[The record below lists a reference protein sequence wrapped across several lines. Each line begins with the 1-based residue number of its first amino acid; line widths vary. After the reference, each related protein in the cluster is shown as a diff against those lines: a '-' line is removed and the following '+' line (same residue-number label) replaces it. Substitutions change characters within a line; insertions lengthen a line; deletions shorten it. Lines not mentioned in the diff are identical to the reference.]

1 MSERPKAIVTGA
13 SRRIGIGAAICRAL
27 AASGHDVFFT
37 HLQSYDREIYA
48 HEDPDGPAAL
58 VRELESLGARAAEMH
73 ANLMDPA
80 TVDGIIARC
89 REVLGAPSVLVNNAA
104 YSTTQNWDELT
115 AERFDRHYQVNAR
128 GSAMLSIAFARQ
140 FDRGHGGRI
149 ISLTSGQSQGPMPGE
164 LAYAASKGA
173 VEAFVK
179 SFAIAVGH
187 LGITVNAVNPGP
199 NDTGW
204 MSDELKAYLR
214 PKFALGRIGVPEDVA
229 RVVAFLASP
238 EADWITGQVINVEGG
253 FTRD

>member
-1 MSERPKAIVTGA
+1 
-13 SRRIGIGAAICRAL
+13 
-27 AASGHDVFFT
+27 
-37 HLQSYDREIYA
+37 
-48 HEDPDGPAAL
+48 
-58 VRELESLGARAAEMH
+58 MH
-73 ANLMDPA
+73 ADLMDPA
-80 TVDGIIARC
+80 TVDAIIARC

-104 YSTTQNWDELT
+104 YSTAQNWDELT
-115 AERFDRHYQVNAR
+115 DEEFDRHYQVNAR

-149 ISLTSGQSQGPMPGE
+149 ISLTSGQSLGPMPGE

-179 SFAIAVGH
+179 SFAFAVGH
-187 LGITVNAVNPGP
+187 MGITVNAVNPGP

-214 PKFALGRIGVPEDVA
+214 PKFALGRIGKPHDVA
-229 RVVAFLASP
+229 KVVAFLASP
-238 EADWITGQVINVEGG
+238 DADWITGQVINVEGG